1 MSKDSFPQVLST
13 RARKDVKMEDIK
25 VRVCIFAFD
34 CLYLNGETL
43 LQKPLTERRDALH
56 SALNEKHGELH
67 FATAK
72 VTRCLCLKLSLFP

>member
-1 MSKDSFPQVLST
+1 MTRSRLQVLST
-13 RARKDVKMEDIK
+13 RARKDVKVEDIK

-43 LQKPLTERRDALH
+43 LQKPLTDRRAALQSGVDERP
-56 SALNEKHGELH
+56 GELQ

-72 VTRCLCLKLSLFP
+72 VSGVGGGLGFMA

>member
-1 MSKDSFPQVLST
+1 
-13 RARKDVKMEDIK
+13 MEDIK

-43 LQKPLTERRDALH
+43 LQKPLTDRRAALQ
-56 SALNEKHGELH
+56 SAVDEKPGELQ

-72 VTRCLCLKLSLFP
+72 VSGTVMLAPALVRPATRRAISLNHS